1 MDPRPAAPTRL
12 PRLRLLAIVL
22 FAPVA
27 LALAL
32 LVSAPLWIDAPK
44 VRARMVGLVDGLS
57 GGRARWDSL
66 ELHYLPRPRVTLRQ
80 VSFELPPTA
89 AVEARAIALELE
101 LLPLLRGEVRSGRA
115 VLTSPRVRVQ
125 LPPAD
130 PASPPPT
137 VAGLRAAVRN
147 ALDTLFEKLPSARVE
162 LDDGE
167 LELLTDSGTAFRFTA
182 VALQGSIADGRLEA
196 SASAS
201 SRLFDRLAVE
211 VAMRQADF
219 QGSGH
224 ATLSGLHLGA
234 LAALLPSTAVEP
246 DPADAT
252 AELSWRIEG
261 IDDLSA
267 DLEVAAPE
275 LSGSHGAG
283 RLELAGLVV
292 EARARLRGDTFE
304 LELPRAALARPLLE
318 SRGRLAFAPGTG
330 WHAALELVRADLG
343 QLQSAAAR
351 FLPEV
356 AMLATPP
363 ARIAEGS
370 MAGLTLEAAGPAL
383 ADLATLAALRADA
396 RVEGAT
402 VLIAAAALEARGV
415 GAHASLGGGALRVDG
430 LAGRTDAGE
439 LTGGT
444 FNLKLDAR
452 PVTLEG
458 SATARLDLAGVAALA
473 ARLLDP
479 SGSARREPL
488 RLHELQGSARV
499 RVDLAGEAQR
509 PRPRVVLSPLSAT
522 GRHEL
527 LPLPLAVTAGS
538 VTFGDATLALR
549 GLSGSIGRST
559 LRGTDAQL
567 RFGAA
572 PSLESASDSADIDLE
587 EVLRVARAHPELAG
601 PLEGVR
607 AVNGRLAVRLESA
620 TGPLA
625 DPGAIGYTMSAT
637 PREVTL
643 EVPALGP
650 TLALDDGTVALTAA
664 TATAQAVGA
673 ALLDG
678 TLRASGRV
686 PLQRRRGAVPR
697 VTASGM
703 LGPQILEWIHARAGL
718 PEVAR
723 LRDPV
728 TLHDVSLDR
737 PGNDDFTTRGEVRV
751 AGGPAL
757 TFDLRRAGRRM
768 ELRSLAVRDAH
779 SDGNLGAS
787 LEGSR
792 FAVHLAGH
800 LAGRSMADPL
810 RRPELAAAL
819 LRGDVRVSGDW
830 TDPGH
835 GKADGFLE
843 ATRIPVPAGTPR
855 PLLIERARVD
865 ADGSKLR
872 IAEAIIMAGPSRLSL
887 EGSID
892 RAARKFRVDATIRGD
907 ALDLPAREEPSA
919 PAAPTPG
926 GDDGGPARKGST
938 DTWERLF
945 AALNEVPVAGRV
957 SVDLGRL
964 RAGKLEVSLLRA
976 RAVLEDGRLQVDIG
990 SAALCGVSLSG
1001 SFSARRGDVGGT
1013 GTLNARGAA
1022 LENTLPCLTDGRLR
1036 FIGRLDLDGGFSARG
1051 APGALAQNFTASF
1064 RAISRDGRIDEFD
1077 ALTRL
1082 LRLVN
1087 LTEVA
1092 RGAIDVGSAGTAYRS
1107 ASVTGTVKGRI
1118 VHLDEGILDAEGIKI
1133 VAEGTIDYRDGALA
1147 ANVLA
1152 APMQTANWL
1161 VDKIP
1166 LVRRI
1171 LGGTVLAIPA
1181 RAGGA
1186 VKDPVVVP
1194 LGARAVRS
1202 RMVDLLANTV
1212 RLPADLVKTLE
1223 PAGSKAGK
1231 PVEDSGKPVQVLRET
1246 DR

>member
-1 MDPRPAAPTRL
+1 MDPKPAAPTRF
-12 PRLRLLAIVL
+12 PRLRLLAVVL
-22 FAPVA
+22 LAPVA
-27 LALAL
+27 VTLAL
-32 LVSAPLWIDAPK
+32 LLSAPLWIDAPK
-44 VRARMVGLVDGLS
+44 VHARIVALVDGMS

-66 ELHYLPRPRVTLRQ
+66 ELHYLPRPRATLRE
-80 VSFELPPTA
+80 VSFELPPR
-89 AVEARAIALELE
+89 VSSEARAVALELE
-101 LLPLLRGEVRSGRA
+101 LLPLLRGEVRSGRV

-137 VAGLRAAVRN
+137 VAGIRAAVRGT
-147 ALDTLFEKLPSARVE
+147 LETLFERLPSARVE
-162 LDDGE
+162 LGDGE
-167 LELLTDSGTAFRFTA
+167 LELLTDSGSAFRFTA
-182 VALQGSIADGRLEA
+182 IGLQGRIADGRLEA
-196 SASAS
+196 SASAAS
-201 SRLFDRLAVE
+201 PLFDRLVVE
-211 VAMRQADF
+211 AGIRQADF
-219 QGSGH
+219 EGTGR
-224 ATLSGLHLGA
+224 ATLTGLHLGT
-234 LAALLPSTAVEP
+234 LAALLPSTVLAP

-252 AELSWRIEG
+252 ADLSWRLKG
-261 IDDLSA
+261 VDDLAA
-267 DLEVAAPE
+267 DLAVAVPA
-275 LSGSHGAG
+275 LSGNRGAG
-283 RLELAGLVV
+283 RLDLAGLVV
-292 EARARLRGDTFE
+292 EARARLRGETFE

-330 WHAALELVRADLG
+330 WRAALELVRADLG
-343 QLQSAAAR
+343 QVQSAAAG
-351 FLPEV
+351 FLPQV

-363 ARIAEGS
+363 VRIAEGS
-370 MAGLTLEAAGPAL
+370 IAGLTLEAAGPAL
-383 ADLATLAALRADA
+383 EDLATLAALRADA

-415 GAHASLGGGALRVDG
+415 GAHASLEGGALRVDE
-430 LAGRTDAGE
+430 LAARTDAGE
-439 LTGGT
+439 LTGGA
-444 FNLKLDAR
+444 FELKLDAR
-452 PVTLEG
+452 PVTLAG

-479 SGSARREPL
+479 SGSARRELL
-488 RLHELQGSARV
+488 RLHDLRGSARV

-509 PRPRVVLSPLSAT
+509 PRPRVELSALSAT

-527 LPLPLAVTAGS
+527 LPLPLAITAGS
-538 VTFGDATLALR
+538 ITFRDATLALR
-549 GLSGSIGRST
+549 GLSGSVGRST
-559 LRGTDAQL
+559 LRETDAQL

-572 PSLESASDSADIDLE
+572 SSLESASGSADIDLE
-587 EVLRVARAHPELAG
+587 EVLRVARARPELAG

-607 AVNGRLAVRLESA
+607 AVTGRLAVRLESA

-625 DPGAIGYTMSAT
+625 DPRAIDYAVSAT
-637 PREVTL
+637 PRKVTL

-650 TLALDDGTVALTAA
+650 TLALDGGTVALTPA

-673 ALLDG
+673 TLLDG
-678 TLRASGRV
+678 ALRVGGRV

-697 VTASGM
+697 VTASGT
-703 LGPQILEWIHARAGL
+703 LGPQILEWIHARARL
-718 PEVAR
+718 PEAAR

-728 TLHDVSLDR
+728 TLDDVSLDW
-737 PGNDDFTTRGEVRV
+737 PGNGNFTTRGDVRV

-757 TFDLRRAGRRM
+757 AFDLRRTGRRM
-768 ELRSLAVRDAH
+768 ELRSLAIRDAH
-779 SDGNLGAS
+779 SDCTVGAS

-792 FAVHLAGH
+792 FAVHFAGH
-800 LAGRSMADPL
+800 LAGRSLADTL
-810 RRPELAAAL
+810 RRPDVAAAL
-819 LRGDVRVSGDW
+819 LRGDLRFSGDW

-843 ATRIPVPAGTPR
+843 ASQVPVPRGTAQ

-865 ADGSKLR
+865 ADGTKLR
-872 IAEAIIMAGPSRLSL
+872 IADTIIKAGPSRLSL

-907 ALDLPAREEPSA
+907 ALDLPAREGPSP
-919 PAAPTPG
+919 PAAPTPRA
-926 GDDGGPARKGST
+926 DDGGPARKGST
-938 DTWERLF
+938 GTWDRLF
-945 AALNEVPVAGRV
+945 AVLDEVPVVGRV

-964 RAGKLEVSLLRA
+964 RAGKLEVAPLRA

-990 SAALCGVSLSG
+990 NAALCGISLSG
-1001 SFSARRGDVGGT
+1001 SFSARRGDVGAT
-1013 GTLNARGAA
+1013 GALNARGAP
-1022 LENTLPCLTDGRLR
+1022 LETTLPCLTDGRLR
-1036 FIGRLDLDGGFSARG
+1036 FVGRLDLDGRFSARG
-1051 APGALAQNFTASF
+1051 APDALGQNFTASF
-1064 RAISRDGRIDEFD
+1064 RAVSRDGRIDKFD

-1092 RGAIDVGSAGTAYRS
+1092 RGAIDVGSAGMAYRS

-1133 VAEGTIDYRDGALA
+1133 VAEGTIDYQDGTLA

-1181 RAGGA
+1181 RVGGT

-1194 LGARAVRS
+1194 LGARAVGS

-1223 PAGSKAGK
+1223 PAGGKAGK
-1231 PVEDSGKPVQVLRET
+1231 PVEESGKPTQGP
-1246 DR
+1246 